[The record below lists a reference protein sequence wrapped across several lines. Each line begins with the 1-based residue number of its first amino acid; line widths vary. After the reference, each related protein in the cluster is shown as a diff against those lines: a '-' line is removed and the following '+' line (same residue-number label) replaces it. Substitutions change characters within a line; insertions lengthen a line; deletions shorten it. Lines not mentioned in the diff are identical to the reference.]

1 MKIRKTCA
9 MLLLMAAL
17 AGCRSHVI
25 RVTVINVS
33 SQPVT
38 TIAIEYPGAS
48 FGINSLAP
56 GKEFPY
62 TIKPSETG
70 TLKVQF
76 TDAAGKEHRA
86 SVGQLQKNDEGAIT
100 LQLTQ
105 DSAVAETRLAARW
118 KTFYGPSPFLI
129 CAINIFY
136 WIPGP
141 SVLHNHRAF
150 FGGEQ
155 ACIHTTAEI
164 FSAAVKKKVPV

>member
-1 MKIRKTCA
+1 MKTRKACA

-38 TIAIEYPGAS
+38 TIVIEYPGAS

-62 TIKPSETG
+62 TIKPTETG
-70 TLKVQF
+70 MLKVQF

-86 SVGQLQKNDEGAIT
+86 SAGQLQKNDEGAIT
-100 LQLTQ
+100 LRLTQ
-105 DSAVAETRLAARW
+105 DSVVADTKLAAR
-118 KTFYGPSPFLI
+118 
-129 CAINIFY
+129 
-136 WIPGP
+136 
-141 SVLHNHRAF
+141 
-150 FGGEQ
+150 
-155 ACIHTTAEI
+155 
-164 FSAAVKKKVPV
+164 

>member
-1 MKIRKTCA
+1 MKIRKACA

-25 RVTVINVS
+25 RVIVINVS

-62 TIKPSETG
+62 TIKPTETG
-70 TLKVQF
+70 ALKVQF

-100 LQLTQ
+100 LRLTQ
-105 DSAVAETRLAARW
+105 DAAVAETKLAVR
-118 KTFYGPSPFLI
+118 
-129 CAINIFY
+129 
-136 WIPGP
+136 
-141 SVLHNHRAF
+141 
-150 FGGEQ
+150 
-155 ACIHTTAEI
+155 
-164 FSAAVKKKVPV
+164 